1 MSNEAAAEGTSAG
14 GTGPG
19 ALGVLATWRQ
29 MPRQVKALIAG
40 VMVSK
45 LAGFLQIFLILFL
58 THRGFSSGQAGLAL
72 GLWGAGV
79 VVGTFTGGWLSDRLS
94 ARTAIV
100 ISMFGSAGLMVS
112 LVYIRAYVLLLL
124 AVFAVSTVNQ
134 LYRPASQSLIA
145 EHTPGGQQVM
155 VTSMYMLCFNVGI
168 VVAPLIGTA
177 LASISYYLLFWTEG
191 LGLLA
196 FGLIALLA
204 LPRQPKAAPD
214 PPAPDA
220 LTPDTPKPARGG
232 YLAVLADWRYVTFL
246 GAFLLI
252 SVVYVQYTAALPLS
266 IKHAG
271 LSMWWYGAVLS
282 LNGIICATCQIPATR
297 FIQKWPL
304 LLVQLIGFGL
314 LPLGYG
320 IYAIAILPVLL
331 IVGTVVWTIA
341 DMVGVP
347 TMFAYPGMVAPAH
360 LRGRYF
366 AALQGVHG
374 IGLSFGPFLG
384 VLLLNDFGQRAWLWL
399 AGLGILATVV
409 GQVGLRRPA
418 AADEAAPEP
427 VEAEPVAS

>member
-1 MSNEAAAEGTSAG
+1 
-14 GTGPG
+14 
-19 ALGVLATWRQ
+19 

-58 THRGFSSGQAGLAL
+58 VHRGFSSGQAALAL

-94 ARTAIV
+94 ARTAIL
-100 ISMFGSAGLMVS
+100 ISMFGSAGLMIS
-112 LVYIRAYVLLLL
+112 IVYIRVYALLLL
-124 AVFAVSTVNQ
+124 VVFAVSTVNQ

-145 EHTPGGQQVM
+145 EFTPSAQQVM
-155 VTSMYMLCFNVGI
+155 VTAMYMLCFNVGI

-191 LGLLA
+191 LALLA
-196 FGLIALLA
+196 FGVIALLA
-204 LPRQPKAAPD
+204 LPRRAKVGPD
-214 PPAPDA
+214 KP
-220 LTPDTPKPARGG
+220 TPDTPTQSRGG

-252 SVVYVQYTAALPLS
+252 SVVYCQYTAALPLS
-266 IKHAG
+266 IKQSG

-282 LNGIICATCQIPATR
+282 LNGIICATCQIAATK

-320 IYAIAILPVLL
+320 IYAIAIVPALL
-331 IVGTVVWTIA
+331 IIGTVVWTIA
-341 DMVGVP
+341 DLVGVP
-347 TMFAYPGMVAPAH
+347 TIFAYPGMVAPAH

-384 VLLLNDFGQRAWLWL
+384 VLLLDNFGQRAWLWL
-399 AGLGILATVV
+399 AGIGLLATVI

-418 AADEAAPEP
+418 AKDAATPEP
-427 VEAEPVAS
+427 LEAEPVGS

>member
-1 MSNEAAAEGTSAG
+1 MSNEAAAESTSAG
-14 GTGPG
+14 GSGQGP
-19 ALGVLATWRQ
+19 LGVLATWRQ

-58 THRGFSSGQAGLAL
+58 VHRGFSSGQAGLAL

-79 VVGTFTGGWLSDRLS
+79 VVGTFTGGWLNDRLS
-94 ARTAIV
+94 ARTAIL
-100 ISMFGSAGLMVS
+100 ISMFGSAGLMIS
-112 LVYIRAYVLLLL
+112 IVYIRVYVLLLL
-124 AVFAVSTVNQ
+124 VVFGVSAINQ

-145 EHTPGGQQVM
+145 EFTPSAQQVM
-155 VTSMYMLCFNVGI
+155 VTAMYMLCFNVGI

-191 LGLLA
+191 LALLA
-196 FGLIALLA
+196 FGVIALLA
-204 LPRQPKAAPD
+204 LPRRAKASQD
-214 PPAPDA
+214 MPA
-220 LTPDTPKPARGG
+220 PDTPKQARGG

-252 SVVYVQYTAALPLS
+252 SVVYCQYTAALPLS
-266 IKHAG
+266 IKQSG

-282 LNGIICATCQIPATR
+282 LNGIICATCQIAATK

-320 IYAIAILPVLL
+320 IYAIAIVPALL
-331 IVGTVVWTIA
+331 IIGTMVWTIA
-341 DMVGVP
+341 DLVGVP
-347 TMFAYPGMVAPAH
+347 TIFAYPGTIAPAH

-374 IGLSFGPFLG
+374 IGLTFGPLLG
-384 VLLLNDFGQRAWLWL
+384 VLLLNNFGQRAWLWL
-399 AGLGILATVV
+399 AGIGLLATVI

-418 AADEAAPEP
+418 AEDAEEAATPEP
-427 VEAEPVAS
+427 VEAEPVGS